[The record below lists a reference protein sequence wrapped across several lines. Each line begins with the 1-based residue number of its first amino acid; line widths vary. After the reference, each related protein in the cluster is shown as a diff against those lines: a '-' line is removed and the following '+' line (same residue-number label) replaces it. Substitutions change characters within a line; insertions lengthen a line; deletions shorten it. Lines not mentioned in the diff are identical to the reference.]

1 MKISPRFYN
10 PKFWRVVKCILLLA
24 LFIYELI
31 VSLSRI
37 PEGKSYLMPIIWCIA
52 IIGELIHL
60 VDGMRMKPV
69 AITEEFIVMKNAQIL
84 KNVKRSFFG
93 GLAIVVIVTLIALFA
108 GKPMLSW
115 GEFLTFA
122 LTVIICLFL
131 SAIFFSLGS
140 DLPPKDDEESEEKQ

>member
-10 PKFWRVVKCILLLA
+10 PKFWSVVKCILLLA

-84 KNVKRSFFG
+84 ANIKRWFFG
-93 GLAIVVIVTLIALFA
+93 GLAIVVIVSLILFLA
-108 GKPMLSW
+108 GMPMPWEELV
-115 GEFLTFA
+115 TFA
-122 LTVIICLFL
+122 VAVIVAFFL
-131 SAIFFSLGS
+131 LPIFISLGS
-140 DLPPKDDEESEEKQ
+140 DLPPKDDEAEVEQ